1 MKEDK
6 VRIIPY
12 NEDYRNDVLRVW
24 EASVLATHDFL
35 SEDDFQHIKT
45 LVQSIDFYDFKV
57 FLAVSGAQL
66 LGFIGVLED
75 KVEMLFIEPTYTGFG
90 LGKELMG
97 YAIKELG
104 ANKVDVNEQNRR
116 AVSFYEKLGFE
127 AYERTNL
134 DDQGN
139 PYPLLRMSL
148 FK

>member
-12 NEDYRNDVLRVW
+12 NDDYRNDILRVW

-35 SEDDFQHIKT
+35 SDTDFHHIKT
-45 LVQSIDFYDFKV
+45 LVQTIDFNDFKV
-57 FLAVSGAQL
+57 FLAVSGSQL

-75 KVEMLFIEPTYTGFG
+75 KVEMLFIEPVFTGLG

-97 YAIKELG
+97 YAINELG
-104 ANKVDVNEQNRR
+104 AKKVDVNEQNRR

-134 DDQGN
+134 DDQGK

-148 FK
+148 HN